1 MIQIEYYTEDEW
13 SVLEENAGVDLDDE
27 IYTSAREIVSMV
39 RKNGVEPHMYLQR
52 KKEEIHFDTYE
63 DLIAHLNDYVGRTEN
78 LRQS

>member
-39 RKNGVEPHMYLQR
+39 RKMVLNRTCTCSGR
-52 KKEEIHFDTYE
+52 KRNS
-63 DLIAHLNDYVGRTEN
+63 L
-78 LRQS
+78 